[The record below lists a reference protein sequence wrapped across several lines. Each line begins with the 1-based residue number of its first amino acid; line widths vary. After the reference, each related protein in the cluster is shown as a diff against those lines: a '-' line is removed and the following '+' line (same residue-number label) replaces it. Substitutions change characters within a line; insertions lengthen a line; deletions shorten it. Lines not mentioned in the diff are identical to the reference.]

1 MKGKGLLRL
10 TLFQESDKYV
20 GIDITDTGM
29 GIEKMKFKKV
39 FTPGFSSRKR
49 GWGLGLTLSK
59 RIVEGYHGG
68 KIFVKQSELGKG
80 TTFRILL
87 LGPME
92 EGTPFLSKGILD
104 AP

>member
-1 MKGKGLLRL
+1 MVVESLLESITLMIPHVESILVSKTLRL
-10 TLFQESDKYV
+10 
-20 GIDITDTGM
+20 
-29 GIEKMKFKKV
+29 EKMKFKKV

-104 AP
+104 AS